1 MFENELIELGR
12 IVNMHLDYAE
22 NLVER
27 EESFTMAE
35 WVDSLDTLLE
45 FNKYEALQTA
55 EIVAK

>member
-1 MFENELIELGR
+1 LFENELIELGR